1 MKEAGLSAA
10 DEIAAELGLHRATVY
25 RWIRRWEEDG
35 KLRDRPRSGVKRKT
49 TPQDEQRIREHSWPF
64 HTANNDTA
72 DLEGFLNEPAEKEA
86 LRKLQHKTPTT
97 LC

>member
-1 MKEAGLSAA
+1 MDRQLDKVAQRGRIVGMKEAGLSAA

-49 TPQDEQRIREHSWPF
+49 TPQDEQRIRE
-64 HTANNDTA
+64 
-72 DLEGFLNEPAEKEA
+72 
-86 LRKLQHKTPTT
+86 
-97 LC
+97 